1 MGTGFP
7 SRQTPRAFARR
18 SCSNKK
24 IERDDDSKKSHHALK
39 EPDSAASLI
48 RGHKAWRRHPL
59 YGHLNTVFGGKR
71 GGAEREKTQARKLGR
86 TIKLGF
92 INRFL
97 QSPGRHLAAT
107 GAGSCFNSPT
117 ETEEPTRQVLRRRP
131 WHWPGPSCRASPHSS
146 SCPRHM
152 PMCSALA
159 PRSLLD
165 RCWCRQAP

>member
-1 MGTGFP
+1 MKVLRGEFAGGLLLQDAAELWRDSIPCQLKAARACSGKVGTGFP

-71 GGAEREKTQARKLGR
+71 GGAEREKT
-86 TIKLGF
+86 
-92 INRFL
+92 
-97 QSPGRHLAAT
+97 
-107 GAGSCFNSPT
+107 
-117 ETEEPTRQVLRRRP
+117 
-131 WHWPGPSCRASPHSS
+131 
-146 SCPRHM
+146 
-152 PMCSALA
+152 
-159 PRSLLD
+159 
-165 RCWCRQAP
+165 